1 MNLIW
6 HQMSFNYFNTFIT
19 AQLFYNISDVCFI
32 LIINYFSSILWCEES
47 GKRRTLLAVPPLR
60 TNVRLSPHSA
70 HASMTHSIHYVR
82 LYSSDMLIFAS
93 FHAPFSAL
101 WSNRCSKKDFY
112 SNPVILP
119 LLSACPS
126 FDREQSCLFWM
137 TIVFH
142 ILDANTCSSPIYYIS
157 ADVFVWSISI
167 ASPIVCDLWER
178 MCFLRRRNG
187 GILPILLLSD
197 LVLQSKALVLTHDNT
212 SLSG

>member
-1 MNLIW
+1 
-6 HQMSFNYFNTFIT
+6 
-19 AQLFYNISDVCFI
+19 
-32 LIINYFSSILWCEES
+32 
-47 GKRRTLLAVPPLR
+47 
-60 TNVRLSPHSA
+60 
-70 HASMTHSIHYVR
+70 MTHSIHYVR

-101 WSNRCSKKDFY
+101 WSNLCSKKDFY

-157 ADVFVWSISI
+157 ADVFVWPISI
-167 ASPIVCDLWER
+167 ASFRPEV
-178 MCFLRRRNG
+178 LRPFGSAHIETASPRPLT
-187 GILPILLLSD
+187 IL
-197 LVLQSKALVLTHDNT
+197 VMVYQ
-212 SLSG
+212 SLSPFQVSRPLQWFTYVSRVHQFLAVGWMWLPFTRIVPLLHTFHHLLGISW